1 MQSFITKRFRYKPR
15 SLLNFSSTLRN
26 ITLRHWTNALTILL
40 IALLCWLLALWTWLV
55 VLPEGRA
62 LSTPESPL
70 SAASS
75 ANVVSA
81 RHLFGLSVKEQ
92 QAPTLQTTITG
103 LKLRGVFAPIG
114 LLPGFA
120 VFNIEGKNDQ
130 PVRVGDEV
138 IPGIILKEVHP
149 AHVLLSRQGMLE
161 RLNLERS
168 TGIVD
173 AQITPSFKLNVQS
186 RSAVNFSFSRN
197 ELNLALQDPKQLANV
212 GRLGINPGGG
222 LMVEEAPNGSL
233 TEKLGLRLGDVLMRI
248 NGQPVSN
255 QGDLQ
260 RLYQQ
265 LAQLGQVRLDIMRG
279 GAPAQLRYTI
289 EQ

>member
-1 MQSFITKRFRYKPR
+1 MA
-15 SLLNFSSTLRN
+15 NFSTLRG
-26 ITLRHWTNALTILL
+26 ITLRHWVDVLTILL
-40 IALLCWLLALWTWLV
+40 IVLLCWLLARWTWLV
-55 VLPEGRA
+55 ILPAGRA
-62 LSTPESPL
+62 ESSSESLLSVS
-70 SAASS
+70 SAAS
-75 ANVVSA
+75 VVSA
-81 RHLFGLSVKEQ
+81 RHLFGLSVKQ
-92 QAPTLQTTITG
+92 IQAPAMETTISG

-120 VFNIEGKNDQ
+120 VFYIEGKNNQ

-138 IPGIILKEVHP
+138 TSGIILKEVHP
-149 AHVLLSRQGMLE
+149 AHVLLSRQGVLE
-161 RLNLERS
+161 RLNLERAAGS
-168 TGIVD
+168 VD
-173 AQITPSFKLNVQS
+173 AQITPNFKLNVQS
-186 RSAVNFSFSRN
+186 KSAVNFSFSRN

-212 GRLGINPGGG
+212 GRLGMNPGGG
-222 LMVEEAPNGSL
+222 LMVEEAPSGSL
-233 TEKLGLRLGDVLMRI
+233 TEKLGLRLGDVLLRI

-279 GAPAQLRYTI
+279 GAPSQLRYTI

>member
-1 MQSFITKRFRYKPR
+1 MA
-15 SLLNFSSTLRN
+15 NFSRLRG
-26 ITLRHWTNALTILL
+26 ITLRHWVDVLTILL
-40 IALLCWLLALWTWLV
+40 IVLLCWLLARWTWLV
-55 VLPEGRA
+55 ILPAGRG
-62 LSTPESPL
+62 ESSAESLL
-70 SAASS
+70 SASS
-75 ANVVSA
+75 AANVVSA
-81 RHLFGLSVKEQ
+81 RHLFGLYVKQ
-92 QAPTLQTTITG
+92 TQAPAIETTISG

-120 VFNIEGKNDQ
+120 VFYIEGKNNQ
-130 PVRVGDEV
+130 PVRVGDDV
-138 IPGIILKEVHP
+138 TSGIILKEVHP
-149 AHVLLSRQGMLE
+149 AHVLLSRQGVLE
-161 RLNLERS
+161 RLNLERGAGGS
-168 TGIVD
+168 VD
-173 AQITPSFKLNVQS
+173 AQITPNFKLNVQS

-222 LMVEEAPNGSL
+222 LMVEEAPSGSL
-233 TEKLGLRLGDVLMRI
+233 TEKLGLRLGDVLLRI

-255 QGDLQ
+255 HGDLQ

-279 GAPAQLRYTI
+279 GAPSQLRYTI

>member
-1 MQSFITKRFRYKPR
+1 MMS
-15 SLLNFSSTLRN
+15 FSSTVRGL
-26 ITLRHWTNALTILL
+26 TLRHWTNALTILL
-40 IALLCWLLALWTWLV
+40 IVLLCWLLARWTWLV
-55 VLPEGRA
+55 ILPAGTVHH
-62 LSTPESPL
+62 SPESLL
-70 SAASS
+70 SVSS
-75 ANVVSA
+75 AANVVSA
-81 RHLFGLSVKEQ
+81 RHLFGLSVKQ
-92 QAPTLQTTITG
+92 TQAPAIETTISG
-103 LKLRGVFAPIG
+103 LKLRGVFAPMG

-120 VFNIEGKNDQ
+120 VFYIEGKNNQ

-138 IPGIILKEVHP
+138 TPGIILKEVHP
-149 AHVLLSRQGMLE
+149 AHVLLSRQGALE

-168 TGIVD
+168 AGSVD

-186 RSAVNFSFSRN
+186 KSAVNFSFSRN

-222 LMVEEAPNGSL
+222 LMVEEAPSGSL
-233 TEKLGLRLGDVLMRI
+233 TEKLGLRLGDVLLRI
-248 NGQPVSN
+248 NGQPVIN

-279 GAPAQLRYTI
+279 GAPSQLRYTI

>member
-1 MQSFITKRFRYKPR
+1 MA
-15 SLLNFSSTLRN
+15 NFSRLRG
-26 ITLRHWTNALTILL
+26 ITLRHWVDVLTILL
-40 IALLCWLLALWTWLV
+40 IVLLCWLLARWTWLV
-55 VLPEGRA
+55 ILPAGR
-62 LSTPESPL
+62 TE
-70 SAASS
+70 SAAESLLSVSS
-75 ANVVSA
+75 TANVVSA
-81 RHLFGLSVKEQ
+81 RHLFGLSVKQ
-92 QAPTLQTTITG
+92 TQAPAIETTISG
-103 LKLRGVFAPIG
+103 LKLRGVFAPVG

-120 VFNIEGKNDQ
+120 VFYIEGKNNQ

-138 IPGIILKEVHP
+138 TSGIILKEVHP
-149 AHVLLSRQGMLE
+149 AHVLLSRQGVLE
-161 RLNLERS
+161 RLNLERGAGS
-168 TGIVD
+168 VD
-173 AQITPSFKLNVQS
+173 AQITPNFKLNVQS
-186 RSAVNFSFSRN
+186 KSAVNFSFSRN

-222 LMVEEAPNGSL
+222 LMVEEAPSGSL

-255 QGDLQ
+255 HGDLQ

-279 GAPAQLRYTI
+279 GAPSQLRYTI